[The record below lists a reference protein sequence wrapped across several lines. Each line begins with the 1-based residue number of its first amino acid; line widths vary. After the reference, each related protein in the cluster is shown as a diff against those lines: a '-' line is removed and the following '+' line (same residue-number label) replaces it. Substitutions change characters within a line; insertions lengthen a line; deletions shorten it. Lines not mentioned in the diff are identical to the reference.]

1 MFDVYLSACLGAFG
15 GVFFAEWLKSYLYRK
30 YGKLVYTVKMIKV
43 DEI

>member
-1 MFDVYLSACLGAFG
+1 MFDVYFSSFLGAFG

-30 YGKLVYTVKMIKV
+30 YGKFVYNIKIIKV

>member
-1 MFDVYLSACLGAFG
+1 MGEVMIASFVGAFG

-30 YGKLVYTVKMIKV
+30 YGKFVYTVKIIKV